1 MSKIAIQIRCDDSFN
16 NLVVPLRKYTGLGI
30 TDIKNKI
37 NNKDYL
43 AETDGND
50 IDEMERLKGLIDS
63 LMKLGAEVKIF
74 DSDQYGEG
82 IFDFQ
87 QITYEEFINSIDRL
101 KEITEELQ
109 DFDDAVSEE
118 D

>member
-1 MSKIAIQIRCDDSFN
+1 MSKFAVRITQEGPAN
-16 NLVVPLRKYTGLGI
+16 NLMVLLRKYNGLGL
-30 TDIKNKI
+30 TEIKNII

-50 IDEMERLKGLIDS
+50 IDEMARLKGLIDG

-82 IFDFQ
+82 IYNFQ
-87 QITYEEFINSIDRL
+87 QISYEEFINSIDRL